1 MNSSHKGNY
10 VHASIKSTLLVQLDS
25 VAFQGKNV
33 VGENDD
39 FIISSLVIS
48 YQKLTGS
55 ELVGVDH
62 CQQLQEIKPIIIQIA
77 DLTTAN
83 RYEDKT
89 HYDTH
94 FRFTWLYEISQDLK
108 VDSMIKAGWRKKI
121 SDCLTS
127 FFCDLVSRYSR

>member
-1 MNSSHKGNY
+1 MNSCHKGNY
-10 VHASIKSTLLVQLDS
+10 VLVSIKLTLLVQLDS

-62 CQQLQEIKPIIIQIA
+62 CQQLQ
-77 DLTTAN
+77 
-83 RYEDKT
+83 RYNP
-89 HYDTH
+89 
-94 FRFTWLYEISQDLK
+94 L
-108 VDSMIKAGWRKKI
+108 
-121 SDCLTS
+121 
-127 FFCDLVSRYSR
+127 

>member
-1 MNSSHKGNY
+1 MNSCHKGNY
-10 VHASIKSTLLVQLDS
+10 VHVSIKLTLLVQLDS

-33 VGENDD
+33 VREDVD
-39 FIISSLVIS
+39 FIISSLLIS

-94 FRFTWLYEISQDLK
+94 FRFT
-108 VDSMIKAGWRKKI
+108 
-121 SDCLTS
+121 
-127 FFCDLVSRYSR
+127 